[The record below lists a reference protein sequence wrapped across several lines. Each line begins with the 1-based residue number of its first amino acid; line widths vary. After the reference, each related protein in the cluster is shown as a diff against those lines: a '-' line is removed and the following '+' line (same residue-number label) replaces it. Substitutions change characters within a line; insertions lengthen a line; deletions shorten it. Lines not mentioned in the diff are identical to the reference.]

1 MTLYEL
7 TGEQARLEELLED
20 AIDPETGEIIDEALV
35 AAYDAATLATE
46 EKAEA
51 CAIMV
56 KNFTAEAEAIKAEIK
71 TLTTRA
77 RTLTNRAEG
86 LRGYMAHCL
95 APGQTVKT
103 PRAAISWRRSE
114 AVEFDDT
121 LDVRALP
128 PEFTKTTIEPNKTA
142 IKAALKQGDE
152 IPGAY
157 LVERQN
163 LQIK

>member
-1 MTLYEL
+1 MKLYEL
-7 TGEQARLEELLED
+7 TGEQARLEELLEN
-20 AIDPETGEIIDEALV
+20 AIDPETGEIIDEDLV

-56 KNFTAEAEAIKAEIK
+56 KNYNAEAEAIKAEIK
-71 TLTTRA
+71 TLTARA
-77 RTLTNRAEG
+77 RALTNRAEG
-86 LRGYMAHCL
+86 LRSYMAHCL
-95 APGQTVKT
+95 TPGQTIKT
-103 PRAAISWRRSE
+103 ARAAITWRRSE
-114 AVEFDDT
+114 AVEFDEH

-128 PEFTKTTIEPNKTA
+128 EDLVKTTIEPNKTA
-142 IKAALKQGDE
+142 IKAALKEGDE

-157 LVERQN
+157 LVTRQN

>member
-1 MTLYEL
+1 MKLYEIDR
-7 TGEQARLEELLED
+7 ALEEALEK
-20 AIDPETGEIIDEALV
+20 AFDPETGEILNEDAFADLEALE
-35 AAYDAATLATE
+35 AARVDKL
-46 EKAEA
+46 EA

-56 KNFTAEAEAIKAEIK
+56 KQFTADAEAIKAEIK
-71 TLTTRA
+71 ALTQRA
-77 RTLTNRAEG
+77 RVASNKADSLKT
-86 LRGYMAHCL
+86 YMERSI
-95 APGQTVKT
+95 APGEALKT
-103 PRAAISWRRSE
+103 PRVAIGWRRSE